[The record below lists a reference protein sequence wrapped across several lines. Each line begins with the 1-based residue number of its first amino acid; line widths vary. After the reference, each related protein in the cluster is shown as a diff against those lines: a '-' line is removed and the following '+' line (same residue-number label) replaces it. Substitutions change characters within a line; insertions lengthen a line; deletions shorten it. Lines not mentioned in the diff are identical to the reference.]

1 MGQFDTD
8 GDKLGIVDGFEL
20 GCDEGFSEIDG
31 CSEGIEEGCPDIEGD
46 VLGMEEGLELG

>member
-20 GCDEGFSEIDG
+20 GWDEGSPEIEG
-31 CSEGIEEGCPDIEGD
+31 CSEGWLEGNELGIEEGCPDIEGD
-46 VLGMEEGLELG
+46 IL